1 MRIVVVGAGRM
12 GVIRAE
18 DLAADGRVDEIVV
31 TNRNATRAEELAG
44 CIGADAASA
53 GSAGKPPHVTT
64 APWGEW
70 PEADAY
76 AVTTA
81 TDTHADLLE
90 QLVPHGKPL
99 LVEKPLAMTL
109 EETDALI
116 ALAGDVTMQV
126 GFQRRFDAGL
136 RRMREAIESG
146 RLGTLYSLT
155 LTAHDI
161 APGSREFIAGSGG
174 TFRDMLVHDLDLA
187 RWLGGSG
194 IATVYATG
202 TVRHHPDYAEA
213 DDYDVVAAH
222 LTLESGVPVLVSGT
236 RHDPVGHDIRA
247 EAFGSLDSM
256 AAGLNYRTPLH
267 AADDAEGQRLLGA
280 YLSDGRVE
288 ADTYRGFMD
297 RFRDAFTAET
307 AAFVD
312 VVRGERTNPCTPQDA
327 RAALAAAIACGVSAR
342 EGRVVAIAEVG

>member
-18 DLAADGRVDEIVV
+18 DLAADGRVDEIVIA
-31 TNRNATRAEELAG
+31 NRNPGRAAELAER
-44 CIGADAASA
+44 IDGATAR
-53 GSAGKPPHVTT
+53 VTT
-64 APWGEW
+64 VPWGEW
-70 PEADAY
+70 PDADAY

-81 TDTHADLLE
+81 TDTHADLLG
-90 QLVPHGKPL
+90 QLVPRGKPL

-116 ALAGDVTMQV
+116 AMADDITMQI

-136 RRMREAIESG
+136 RRMKQAIESG

-161 APGSREFIAGSGG
+161 APGTPEFIAGSGG
-174 TFRDMLVHDLDLA
+174 TFKDMLVHDLDQA
-187 RWLGGSG
+187 RWLGGAD
-194 IATVYATG
+194 IATVYASG

-213 DDYDVVAAH
+213 GDFDVVAAH
-222 LTLESGVPVLVSGT
+222 LTLASGVPVLINGA
-236 RHDPVGHDIRA
+236 RHDAVGHDIRA

-256 AAGLNYRTPLH
+256 AAGLNPRTPLR
-267 AADDAEGQRLLGA
+267 AADDDAERLLGA
-280 YLSDGRVE
+280 YLSDDELEV
-288 ADTYRGFMD
+288 DTYHGFMD

-307 AAFVD
+307 SAFVD
-312 VVRGERTNPCTPQDA
+312 VVRGERANPCTPQDA
-327 RAALAAAIACGVSAR
+327 RAALAAAVACEVSAR
-342 EGRVVAIAEVG
+342 EGRVVEMVEIG